1 VLLLI
6 IAALASLALLG
17 LLVGASPRVQGWDA
31 AVARSVADDASP
43 MVGDFARTMTHLGDR
58 NVYMALAA
66 IVLVVLLAL
75 RRLRLAGFLV
85 TVVVGQW
92 VLTNWLKALVER
104 ERPDLNQLVSASGYA
119 FPSGHASAAAATYLA
134 LALVIA
140 VLRPRWNVRVLVA
153 GAIAIGVVVAATR
166 VFVGV
171 HWTTDVLAGL
181 AFGWAWC
188 LLCAWLFRVRPV
200 PLPSRTELGSVGE

>member
-1 VLLLI
+1 MLTLI
-6 IAALASLALLG
+6 AVALACLVTLG
-17 LLVGASPRVQGWDA
+17 VLVEASPRVRGWDA

-43 MVGDFARTMTHLGDR
+43 MVGDLARTLTHFGDR
-58 NVYMALAA
+58 NVYMALGA
-66 IVLVVLLAL
+66 IVLVVLLAI
-75 RRLRLAGFLV
+75 RRVRLAGFLV
-85 TVVVGQW
+85 IVVVGQW
-92 VLTNWLKALVER
+92 LLTNWLKALVER
-104 ERPDLNQLVSASGYA
+104 ERPDLNQLVSASGYS

-153 GAIAIGVVVAATR
+153 GAMAIGVVVAATR

-188 LLCAWLFRVRPV
+188 LLCAWLFSVRPV
-200 PLPSRTELGSVGE
+200 PLSSRIELGSVGE

>member
-1 VLLLI
+1 MLPLV
-6 IAALASLALLG
+6 AVALACLVTLW
-17 LLVGASPRVQGWDA
+17 LLVEASPRVRGWDA
-31 AVARSVADDASP
+31 AVVRSVADDASP
-43 MVGDFARTMTHLGDR
+43 MVGDLARTLTHLGDR

-92 VLTNWLKALVER
+92 LLTNWLKALVER
-104 ERPDLNQLVSASGYA
+104 ERPDLEQLVSASGYS
-119 FPSGHASAAAATYLA
+119 FPSGHASAAAAIYLA

-140 VLRPRWNVRVLVA
+140 ALRPRWNLGVLVA
-153 GAIAIGVVVAATR
+153 GAIAITVVVAATR
-166 VFVGV
+166 VLLGV

-188 LLCAWLFRVRPV
+188 LLCAMVFKVRPAMGAV
-200 PLPSRTELGSVGE
+200 PA